1 MGLSHSTHCLIQT
14 MVQLPLS
21 QTSDVTT
28 PPELLKGRDAERDG
42 SPKSDSLND
51 FTGLQ
56 FALNP
61 SAATYHGYD
70 TYIEDGLICLR
81 HKIRNIEKKKLKL
94 EGYKQ
99 RIQNGDPLNQDQMD
113 AVARY
118 DEVVHNL
125 KFAKDLQKTLCAL
138 TQDLLRAQKAAARRE
153 QTLRVVEEQR
163 RLSTVLQVQYVLRSL
178 QRDDVRRHFCDA
190 REHTRFLSTEEVE
203 NLLDL
208 ASLLGCV
215 RDESMSLEAQ
225 MEQASFVYL
234 DLLEG
239 KDEPVAGSTYKR
251 LKERLLRLVDCG
263 FFDRI
268 PTPQADPKRGG
279 DEAVASPVPRSL
291 SGEAFYAGEPLRP
304 TYSGPEV
311 CGLAAACV
319 TRSSLSALVSLKPK
333 EVPSQKF
340 LNRRYPPEADL
351 TGHGQEENDDLPPVN
366 WKAEFLALKE
376 REPPDSWDMEVT
388 ETSASSQS
396 GVHKPWKGAAGF
408 IPKTPLAVKRPGAE
422 PKQKRQRK
430 DKGSQDSK
438 SGAETLVGVE
448 LLDSPSSLAQD
459 PVLRRQ
465 QLDHLLDQ
473 ISGSF
478 TFMQD
483 SLLDGAVSPSN
494 GCSRRLLPP
503 SAAPLAQREQKSPSD
518 LLPQTLHSTPLHG
531 HLLPGDSKGSLANGE
546 PSLDGSG
553 AELHAGDTQKAK
565 QDEGFPSPHLYRRK
579 PSISVPLEN
588 HSSDQVASRALCN
601 GVASPPARAPVFS
614 TPPSRRTLAA
624 TSSAPFNSIRSVFS
638 GEPPM
643 TASLDTKSDEDGFQR
658 SVCLS
663 YSAAGTLSYSTAST
677 QTPPELSLPQDDVQ
691 MESAYLSESET
702 SAGCLVYSS
711 PALSTGPRSQGRLGQ
726 PYYSRGPV
734 RGTAR
739 GGRGLSHSY
748 RSPGASRGCYDAQR
762 VSVRAPAGSY
772 MAHAHREPGTMLF
785 PSQENGYQLS
795 HKRAGGGA
803 AAQRISSTGWSDS
816 SQVSSPDR
824 EGTYLAD
831 SGHGDSLSSPAEV
844 PVGGTPPLVHVYP
857 VAQQLRVAF
866 SAARTANFAP
876 GTLDQPVSFDLLQSN
891 LGGVFDMPSGRFSC
905 PAPGTYVFFFHML
918 KLAISVPLYVN
929 LMRNDEVMV
938 SAYANDGAPDHET
951 ASNHAVLQLYHGDQ
965 VWLRLHR
972 GAIYGSSW
980 KYSTFSGFLLY
991 QD

>member
-1 MGLSHSTHCLIQT
+1 

-21 QTSDVTT
+21 QTSDVST
-28 PPELLKGRDAERDG
+28 PPELLDEGDAGQDA
-42 SPKSDSLND
+42 SPKSETPPPD
-51 FTGLQ
+51 FTVLQ
-56 FALNP
+56 FALNR
-61 SAATYHGYD
+61 SAAVYHGYE

-99 RIQNGDPLNQDQMD
+99 RLQNGDMLNQDQMD
-113 AVARY
+113 AVGRY

-125 KFAKDLQKTLCAL
+125 KFAKELQKTLCAL

-153 QTLRVVEEQR
+153 QTARVDAEQR

-178 QRDDVRRHFCDA
+178 QRDDVRRHFCSA
-190 REHTRFLSTEEVE
+190 REHADFLSTKEVE

-208 ASLLGCV
+208 ASLLGCK

-239 KDEPVAGSTYKR
+239 KDEAVAGSTYKR

-263 FFDRI
+263 FFDHI
-268 PTPQADPKRGG
+268 PAPQTDSKHRC
-279 DEAVASPVPRSL
+279 EE
-291 SGEAFYAGEPLRP
+291 GE
-304 TYSGPEV
+304 TS
-311 CGLAAACV
+311 AA
-319 TRSSLSALVSLKPK
+319 THSLSALVNLKPT

-340 LNRRYPPEADL
+340 LNRHYVPEV
-351 TGHGQEENDDLPPVN
+351 DLPGHDKEDHKLPPAN
-366 WKAEFLALKE
+366 WRAEFLALKE
-376 REPPDSWDMEVT
+376 REPPDSWDMEFS
-388 ETSASSQS
+388 ETSASKSA
-396 GVHKPWKGAAGF
+396 GHKPWKGAAGF
-408 IPKTPLAVKRPGAE
+408 IPKTPTAVKRPVAE

-430 DKGSQDSK
+430 NKGSQDSK
-438 SGAETLVGVE
+438 SGVE
-448 LLDSPSSLAQD
+448 LLDAPSSLAKD

-465 QLDHLLDQ
+465 QLDCLLDQ

-478 TFMQD
+478 NFMQD
-483 SLLDGAVSPSN
+483 SLLDGEGLPMDN
-494 GCSRRLLPP
+494 HSRRLHLSSGSTPP
-503 SAAPLAQREQKSPSD
+503 AQREPRSPAD
-518 LLPQTLHSTPLHG
+518 VLPQTLHSTPLHT
-531 HLLPGDSKGSLANGE
+531 HLLTGDGKGCLSNG
-546 PSLDGSG
+546 LDTSD
-553 AELHAGDTQKAK
+553 AELRAEDAQHAK
-565 QDEGFPSPHLYRRK
+565 QDEGFASPRLYRRK
-579 PSISVPLEN
+579 SSISVPLELP
-588 HSSDQVASRALCN
+588 SAEQVGSRVLCN
-601 GVASPPARAPVFS
+601 GVASPPVQAPPF
-614 TPPSRRTLAA
+614 TPPSRRAPAA
-624 TSSAPFNSIRSVFS
+624 SSSTPISNIRSVFG

-643 TASLDTKSDEDGFQR
+643 SPGLDVKSDDCAFPR

-663 YSAAGTLSYSTAST
+663 YSTAGTLSYCTAST

-691 MESAYLSESET
+691 MESAYLSESEAST
-702 SAGCLVYSS
+702 GCLVYPSPTPSS
-711 PALSTGPRSQGRLGQ
+711 ITRSQGRLGQ
-726 PYYSRGPV
+726 PYISRGPL

-739 GGRGLSHSY
+739 GGRAHSY
-748 RSPGASRGCYDAQR
+748 RSRGCYDVQR
-762 VSVRAPAGSY
+762 ASLRAPGGGY
-772 MAHAHREPGTMLF
+772 VTHAHRDPGTALF
-785 PSQENGYQLS
+785 SSQETYQLS
-795 HKRAGGGA
+795 HRRAGGPTA
-803 AAQRISSTGWSDS
+803 PAQRPSSTGWSDS

-824 EGTYLAD
+824 DRTFLVD
-831 SGHGDSLSSPAEV
+831 SGQGDTLSSSTEV
-844 PVGGTPPLVHVYP
+844 PVGPGTHPLVHVYP
-857 VAQQLRVAF
+857 VTQQLRVAF
-866 SAARTANFAP
+866 SAARTANLAP

-905 PAPGTYVFFFHML
+905 PAPGIYVFFFHML
-918 KLAISVPLYVN
+918 KLAISVPLYIN